1 MMRSSMAAL
10 VEGTSA
16 DSVTA
21 PPPPPPTLE
30 DNLVTTHEGNI
41 RRGKLLGE

>member
-1 MMRSSMAAL
+1 MAAL
-10 VEGTSA
+10 VEGTREGTSS

-30 DNLVTTHEGNI
+30 DNLVTTQENI
-41 RRGKLLGE
+41 QQGKLLGE